1 MSSGSDSFPMS
12 GSATSTLPSER
23 DLALL
28 AEKADGLAG
37 ADLQHVYTALSG
49 AAKARAAEDGEFWL
63 RFVLTRDEADSDHS
77 VKPFPLHLDYL
88 RELWRVLSTRQTVV
102 IAKSRQMLVSWCVA
116 SFAVWWARHK
126 ENQAVYWQSQQ
137 ARDAINMVCAPK
149 GAGYAMGRCQFIEAN
164 LPVWMHIPVA
174 PLEGRLAYPNGS
186 FIQAL
191 PGGAGQIRGNVPSL
205 YIGDEFAF
213 QEEQRGVFT
222 AVAPLIQKGAK
233 AVFISTP
240 NGADNQFAEL
250 WHGRPVG
257 ISDGL

>member
-1 MSSGSDSFPMS
+1 LPSSLEQ
-12 GSATSTLPSER
+12 THLPSER
-23 DLALL
+23 ELALL

-37 ADLQHVYTALSG
+37 ADLQHVYAALTG
-49 AAKARAAEDGEFWL
+49 AARARAAEDGLFWL
-63 RFVLTRDEADSDHS
+63 RFVLTRDEADSSCS
-77 VKPFPLHLDYL
+77 VKPFPLGLDYL
-88 RELWRVLSTRQTVV
+88 RALWTVLDRSQTVV

-126 ENQAVYWQSQQ
+126 ANQAVYWQSQQ

-149 GAGYAMGRCQFIEAN
+149 GAPMGRCQFIESN
-164 LPVWMHIPVA
+164 LPVWMRQA
-174 PLEGRLAYPNGS
+174 LSPLEGRLVYSNGS

-257 ISDGL
+257 TPGV